1 MMRFSARHCSPPR
14 LGIVRRLLMPS
25 CAWPVLLTM
34 VRFYVFAAIDG
45 LQGNGLDSVA
55 WLEAEW
61 MGRGEP
67 TCPRT
72 DPSGLI

>member
-14 LGIVRRLLMPS
+14 LGIVYRLLMPS
-25 CAWPVLLTM
+25 CAWPVLLRM
-34 VRFYVFAAIDG
+34 VRFYVFAMIDV
-45 LQGNGLDSVA
+45 LRGNALGSVS

-67 TCPRT
+67 TCPHT
-72 DPSGLI
+72 DLSGLI